1 LETSG
6 GITDATEG
14 VLSAIRNTVPDF
26 RVIVAR
32 AAKSGG
38 TIIALAASEIVMGAS
53 SELGPIDPQF
63 QNLPVSIVIANPQ
76 ADFNLKK
83 MCENWMQQ
91 TRALALKCLKQ
102 GMFGTPEKTKPDDQ
116 IEGIVDA
123 LSSGRLY
130 FSHGSAIDHAE
141 ARQIGL
147 SVKYL
152 PPNDEVWKRIWLL
165 YSMYDFDCRQRDY
178 LKVFES
184 ERLSN
189 SIAAPLPN
197 AAAST

>member
-1 LETSG
+1 HKDAHYMTELMTDCQNQSVDLMLETSG
-6 GITDATEG
+6 GLTDATEG

-63 QNLPVSIVIANPQ
+63 QNLPVSIIIANPQ

-91 TRALALKCLKQ
+91 TRA
-102 GMFGTPEKTKPDDQ
+102 
-116 IEGIVDA
+116 
-123 LSSGRLY
+123 
-130 FSHGSAIDHAE
+130 
-141 ARQIGL
+141 
-147 SVKYL
+147 
-152 PPNDEVWKRIWLL
+152 
-165 YSMYDFDCRQRDY
+165 
-178 LKVFES
+178 
-184 ERLSN
+184 
-189 SIAAPLPN
+189 
-197 AAAST
+197 